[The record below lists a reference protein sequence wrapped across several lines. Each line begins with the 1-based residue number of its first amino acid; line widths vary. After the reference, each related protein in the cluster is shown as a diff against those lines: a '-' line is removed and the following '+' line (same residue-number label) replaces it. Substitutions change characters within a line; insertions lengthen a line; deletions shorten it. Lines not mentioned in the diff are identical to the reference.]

1 MFLVFF
7 MCSLSLKICSGNF
20 SGFWRLEFVESF
32 TDLWFL
38 KVSRDF

>member
-7 MCSLSLKICSGNF
+7 MCSLSLKICSGN
-20 SGFWRLEFVESF
+20 SLGFWGLEFIESF
-32 TDLWFL
+32 ADLWFL